1 MGTSTV
7 FYMMEQFDNMG
18 VPEHFPIC
26 GIFVGIFV
34 LLYFGIFVWDF
45 LWWGFYM
52 VPLAY
57 DNGMGPRYW
66 ERESRHRV
74 TPLMFA

>member
-1 MGTSTV
+1 
-7 FYMMEQFDNMG
+7 MG

-26 GIFVGIFV
+26 GIFVGFFV

-45 LWWGFYM
+45 LWRGGGYM

-57 DNGMGPRYW
+57 DNGMIPR
-66 ERESRHRV
+66 
-74 TPLMFA
+74 

>member
-1 MGTSTV
+1 MSRLSSSVSSIEHGGTSTG
-7 FYMMEQFDNMG
+7 FYM
-18 VPEHFPIC
+18 
-26 GIFVGIFV
+26 
-34 LLYFGIFVWDF
+34 DF
-45 LWWGFYM
+45 LCYYALVFLCGTSCGGGFYM

-66 ERESRHRV
+66 ERESRHRA